1 MKKELLIGFAAFMV
15 GFIVGLATTQ
25 EYNSKKYEKIYTDL
39 RRNDLQ
45 QWELEKA
52 QADEFERFKEILM
65 KRAEDSIKYESR
77 YK

>member
-1 MKKELLIGFAAFMV
+1 MKKELLIGFASFMV

-45 QWELEKA
+45 QLELEKA
-52 QADEFERFKEILM
+52 QADEFERFKEILIKM
-65 KRAEDSIKYESR
+65 AEDSIKYESR

>member
-1 MKKELLIGFAAFMV
+1 MKKELLIGFAVFMA

-45 QWELEKA
+45 QCELEKA

>member
-1 MKKELLIGFAAFMV
+1 MKKELLIGFAVFMA

-45 QWELEKA
+45 QRELEKA
-52 QADEFERFKEILM
+52 QADEFESFKEILM